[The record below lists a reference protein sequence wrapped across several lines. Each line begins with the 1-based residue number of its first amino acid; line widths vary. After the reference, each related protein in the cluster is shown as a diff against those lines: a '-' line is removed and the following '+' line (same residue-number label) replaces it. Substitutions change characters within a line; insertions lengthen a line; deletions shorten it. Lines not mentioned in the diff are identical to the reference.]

1 MACKLIFSNKIKKDA
16 IYSNEFVIDLTRQVC
31 FAHRFDNMN
40 TEKLQIA
47 ARQGGVE
54 MDLFYF
60 DPKMI
65 DWEDYF
71 MNIHIPGIVK
81 YVFK

>member
-1 MACKLIFSNKIKKDA
+1 MQL
-16 IYSNEFVIDLTRQVC
+16 VDLYKPYV
-31 FAHRFDNMN
+31 FFKGVFDNMN
-40 TEKLQIA
+40 TEKLQTA
-47 ARQGGVE
+47 VRQGEVE
-54 MDLFYF
+54 MEYSFYF

>member
-1 MACKLIFSNKIKKDA
+1 ML
-16 IYSNEFVIDLTRQVC
+16 C
-31 FAHRFDNMN
+31 FAYRFDNMN

-54 MDLFYF
+54 MDLYYF
-60 DPKMI
+60 DPKII

-81 YVFK
+81 YVCK

>member
-1 MACKLIFSNKIKKDA
+1 
-16 IYSNEFVIDLTRQVC
+16 
-31 FAHRFDNMN
+31 MN
-40 TEKLQIA
+40 TEKLQTA
-47 ARQGGVE
+47 VRQGEVE
-54 MDLFYF
+54 MEYSFYF

>member
-1 MACKLIFSNKIKKDA
+1 MLINYCHIFDINLLRKAS
-16 IYSNEFVIDLTRQVC
+16 

-47 ARQGGVE
+47 AKQGGVE
-54 MDLFYF
+54 LDLFYF

-65 DWEDYF
+65 DWEDYI
-71 MNIHIPGIVK
+71 MNIHIPALVK
-81 YVFK
+81 YAFK